1 MTQNNSVNPSGGEL
15 STPSFPNLNGPAMSG
30 IGAEGLP
37 TPSLPAEPEFPNLN
51 EPAMPGIGPEGLPT
65 PSLPAEP
72 EFPDLNEPAI
82 PGIGPEGLPTPSL
95 PSTPQPSR
103 PQPSQPSCP
112 PSGCAPAVQRCPTGY
127 QRRTVRSNQS
137 FTDLLLENNV
147 SYGAMRAA
155 NPDLS
160 TSRPPS
166 GTVYC
171 APPSGTRR
179 MCAFGS
185 RTYVMGQGETLYS
198 LVRTLNTTAT
208 QLLRVNPELAPG
220 DFLPGRVICL
230 P

>member
-1 MTQNNSVNPSGGEL
+1 MTGEPILPGRISWIVERIHILEKEVPYMTQRNPMNPSGGEL
-15 STPSFPNLNGPAMSG
+15 STPSFPDLNQ
-30 IGAEGLP
+30 
-37 TPSLPAEPEFPNLN
+37 
-51 EPAMPGIGPEGLPT
+51 PAMPGV
-65 PSLPAEP
+65 
-72 EFPDLNEPAI
+72 
-82 PGIGPEGLPTPSL
+82 GPEGLPTPSL

-112 PSGCAPAVQRCPTGY
+112 STGCPPIVQRCPTGY
-127 QRRTVRSNQS
+127 QRQTVRSNQS

-147 SYGAMRAA
+147 SYSAMRAA
-155 NPDLS
+155 NPNLS
-160 TSRPPS
+160 TSRPPA

-208 QLLRVNPELAPG
+208 QLLRANPELAPG

>member
-1 MTQNNSVNPSGGEL
+1 MTQSNSINPSGGEL
-15 STPSFPNLNGPAMSG
+15 STPSFPD
-30 IGAEGLP
+30 
-37 TPSLPAEPEFPNLN
+37 LN

-65 PSLPAEP
+65 PSLPSA
-72 EFPDLNEPAI
+72 
-82 PGIGPEGLPTPSL
+82 
-95 PSTPQPSR
+95 PQPSR

-112 PSGCAPAVQRCPTGY
+112 PSGCAPTSRLCPAGY
-127 QRRTVRSNQS
+127 QRLSVRSNQT

-147 SYGAMRAA
+147 SYSAMRAA
-155 NPDLS
+155 NPALP
-160 TSRPPS
+160 TSRPPA

-179 MCAFGS
+179 MCTYGS

-198 LVRTLNTTAT
+198 LVRTLNTTAA
-208 QLLRVNPELAPG
+208 QLLRANPELAPG

>member
-1 MTQNNSVNPSGGEL
+1 MTQSNSINPSGGEL
-15 STPSFPNLNGPAMSG
+15 STPSFPDLNEPAMPG
-30 IGAEGLP
+30 IGSEGLP
-37 TPSLPAEPEFPNLN
+37 TPSLPTKPELPDLN

-65 PSLPAEP
+65 PSLPSA
-72 EFPDLNEPAI
+72 
-82 PGIGPEGLPTPSL
+82 
-95 PSTPQPSR
+95 PQPSR

-112 PSGCAPAVQRCPTGY
+112 PSGCAPTSRLCPAGY
-127 QRRTVRSNQS
+127 QRLSVRSNQT

-147 SYGAMRAA
+147 SYSAMRAA
-155 NPDLS
+155 NPALP
-160 TSRPPS
+160 TSRPPA

-179 MCAFGS
+179 MCTYGS

-198 LVRTLNTTAT
+198 LVRTLNTTAA
-208 QLLRVNPELAPG
+208 QLLRANPELAPG

>member
-1 MTQNNSVNPSGGEL
+1 MTQSNSINPSGGEL
-15 STPSFPNLNGPAMSG
+15 STPSFPDLNEPAMPGVGS
-30 IGAEGLP
+30 EGLP
-37 TPSLPAEPEFPNLN
+37 SPSLPAEPELPDLN

-65 PSLPAEP
+65 PSLPSA
-72 EFPDLNEPAI
+72 
-82 PGIGPEGLPTPSL
+82 
-95 PSTPQPSR
+95 PQPSR

-112 PSGCAPAVQRCPTGY
+112 PSGCAPTSRLCPAGY
-127 QRRTVRSNQS
+127 QRLSVRSNQT

-147 SYGAMRAA
+147 SYSAMRAA
-155 NPDLS
+155 NPALP
-160 TSRPPS
+160 TSRPPA

-179 MCAFGS
+179 MCTYGS

-198 LVRTLNTTAT
+198 LVRTLNTTAA
-208 QLLRVNPELAPG
+208 QLLRANPELAPG

>member
-1 MTQNNSVNPSGGEL
+1 MMQNNSANPSGGAA
-15 STPSFPNLNGPAMSG
+15 STPSFPD
-30 IGAEGLP
+30 I
-37 TPSLPAEPEFPNLN
+37 N

-65 PSLPAEP
+65 PSLPAESD
-72 EFPDLNEPAI
+72 FPDLNEPAM

-95 PSTPQPSR
+95 PSMPQLSLPN
-103 PQPSQPSCP
+103 CP
-112 PSGCAPAVQRCPTGY
+112 PTGCTIVARRCPTGY
-127 QRRTVRSNQS
+127 QRLTVRSNQS

-155 NPDLS
+155 NPNLP
-160 TSRPPS
+160 TTQLET

-179 MCAFGS
+179 MCAYGN
-185 RTYVMGQGETLYS
+185 RTYVMGQGETLYT
-198 LVRTLNTTAT
+198 LVRTLNTTASR
-208 QLLRVNPELAPG
+208 LLRANPELAPG